1 LEHIALVR
9 RIQQAFPDLEIHQID
24 SIGSGQFNQILLV
37 NNELVFRFP
46 RYAHIMDQWE
56 IRQSILDYIRPQL
69 PLPVPEMIYQSPNNH
84 IPGEVFSVLKMIPG
98 KPLYRERLAAI
109 DNEDV
114 LQRLAEQAAGFLKAL
129 HSIDVKERNG
139 TVPAEDPLE
148 YYEHFLVEVHTAL
161 MPKMR
166 SSARLE
172 TEIFFEQLLSFLRS
186 NPYQPCIIHNDFG
199 GSNIL
204 YDEDR
209 QQLSGVIDFNSLCLG
224 DPAVDVASLSTYG
237 DDFIERGL
245 RFYPEMKHLMER
257 ARLIRGTFALEE
269 ALSGWRDGDA
279 KAYERGIEKYV

>member
-1 LEHIALVR
+1 LNTNDLLH
-9 RIQQAFPDLEIHQID
+9 RIKQYFPDLEIHQLV
-24 SIGSGQFNQILLV
+24 SIGSGQFNHILLI

-46 RYAHIMDQWE
+46 RYAHVMDQWE
-56 IRQSILDYIRPQL
+56 IRQSILDYIREQL

-84 IPGEVFSVLKMIPG
+84 IPGEVFSVFRMIPG
-98 KPLYRERLAAI
+98 KPLYRERLVAI

-129 HSIDVKERNG
+129 HWIDIKGLGE

-148 YYEHFLVEVHTAL
+148 YYEHFFEEVRTTL
-161 MPKMR
+161 LPKMR
-166 SSARLE
+166 PSARLA
-172 TEIFFEQLLSFLRS
+172 TEMFFEQLLSFLRH
-186 NPYQPCIIHNDFG
+186 NPYQPCLIHNDFG

-209 QQLSGVIDFNSLCLG
+209 QQLNGVIDFNSLCLA

-237 DDFIERGL
+237 EDFVNRGL
-245 RFYPEMKHLMER
+245 CVYPEMKHLMER

-269 ALSGWRDGDA
+269 ALSGWKDGDA
-279 KAYERGIEKYV
+279 KAYERGMEKYV